1 MVTISEVLKRSGII
15 LIGLAIISVAF
26 VIPIAVIKYSSEE
39 QLAII
44 TIILA
49 VVFII
54 GLAYAS
60 LKIDEANGKTKNRIN

>member
-54 GLAYAS
+54 GLAYA
-60 LKIDEANGKTKNRIN
+60 